1 MIRRLET
8 CPGDFTRLDVV
19 LADIGLREA
28 ALDLAKR
35 RRANRR
41 YAWMVRAF
49 AEIDGEAATIA
60 RMALAPQPRA
70 SRRWRHL

>member
-1 MIRRLET
+1 MTRLET
-8 CPGDFTRLDVV
+8 QPNDFTRLDVV
-19 LADIGLREA
+19 LAYIDLREA
-28 ALDLAKR
+28 ALDLAIR
-35 RRANRR
+35 RRSNRR
-41 YAWMVRAF
+41 YAALVKLF